1 MGRGRVRVKRNDL
14 PKIIR
19 ALPGALSDGLNET
32 TDQMENALRGR
43 VWKDTGVVMET
54 ITDRDPAELHVTIS
68 VGLHKG
74 RGFYSRFHEW
84 GTVKMNAR
92 PVVGPTAHEYEPI
105 FPQIVG
111 KHIRK
116 ACGA

>member
-1 MGRGRVRVKRNDL
+1 VGRGRVRVKRNDL
-14 PKIIR
+14 PKIIL
-19 ALPGALSDGLNET
+19 ALPGALEKGLDET
-32 TDQMENALRGR
+32 VSEMENVLRGR

-54 ITDRDPAELHVTIS
+54 ITDRDPAALHATIS
-68 VGLHKG
+68 VGLHKA

-92 PVVGPTAHEYEPI
+92 PVVGPTAHEFEPK
-105 FPQIVG
+105 FPVIVG